1 MDGGSNLLETQT
13 FRSNLGGHD
22 LIIETGKLAQQADAA
37 VTVRYGDTV
46 VLVTVCFNREA
57 REGVDF
63 LPLTI
68 DYEERLYA
76 AGKIPGGFIRREG
89 RPSEAAILACR
100 QTDRPIRPLLPK
112 NWHSEIQIITTV
124 FSADQENDPDILSV
138 IGASACLAVS
148 EIPFEGPVG
157 AVHVGY
163 INGELVLNPK
173 MAQMDESLL
182 DLVVVSTKDKVIMVE
197 AGAKEV
203 SEEIVLRGVKLGH
216 EANQAI
222 IQLQEQLRQAVGKP
236 KLPAPEETAN
246 TEVVAALAKLVDDKL
261 ESVLRQTD
269 KDQRETKLNALI
281 EESSRQLGETYPAKD
296 ILAAIDAKVKAE
308 VRAGIL
314 ERGQRLGGRG
324 LKEIRPITCEVGLLP
339 RTHGS
344 GLFTRGQTQVLS
356 ITTLGSTRKEQ
367 MLDGLGLEESKRFIH
382 HYNFPGFS
390 TGEVRRVGSPG
401 RREIGHGAL
410 AERALSAVLPSLED
424 FPYTIRL
431 VSEVLS
437 SSGSTSMASVC
448 AGSLSLMDAGIP
460 VKKAVAGIAMGLIT
474 GDDKYAVL
482 TDIEG
487 IEDFDGDMDFKIAG
501 TRDGITAIQMDTKLK
516 GISLEIVEK
525 TLQQGRE
532 GRLFI
537 LDKMNEAIQ
546 ASRSDVS
553 RYAPRMTKIKIDPG
567 KIGAVI
573 GTGGKT
579 IRSIIEETKTTIDV
593 SDDGT
598 VVIGS
603 PDMEATQKAI
613 SIIEGLTREA
623 QVGDIFTGKVSR
635 ILDFG
640 AMVEILPGK
649 EGLVHISELADYR
662 VNRVEDEVKI
672 GDEMTVKVINI
683 DNLGRVNLSRRALF
697 EKESQGPEAKGEGAP
712 TADYPFKSGGSGG
725 SSDFRGKPRYGGSDR
740 PQRPSRGPSRPPFKR
755 S

>member
-1 MDGGSNLLETQT
+1 METPQT
-13 FRSNLGGHD
+13 FRSNVGGRD

-57 REGVDF
+57 REGIDF

-138 IGASACLAVS
+138 IGASACLAIS
-148 EIPFEGPVG
+148 EIPFDGPVG
-157 AVHVGY
+157 AVHIGY

-182 DLVVVSTKDKVIMVE
+182 DLVVVSTRDKVIMVE

-203 SEEIVLRGVKLGH
+203 AEEVVLKGVKLGH
-216 EANQAI
+216 EANQSI
-222 IQLQEQLRQAVGKP
+222 IQLQEQLRQAVGKD
-236 KLPAPEETAN
+236 KLPAPEATVN

-261 ESVLRQTD
+261 EGVMRQTD
-269 KDQRETKLNALI
+269 KDVRETRLNALI
-281 EESSRQLGETYPAKD
+281 EESSQQLGEKFPAKD
-296 ILAAIDAKVKAE
+296 ILEAIDARVKAE

-410 AERALSAVLPSLED
+410 AERALSAVLPSIED

-448 AGSLSLMDAGIP
+448 AGSMSLMDAGIP

-474 GDDKYAVL
+474 GNDKYAIL

-525 TLQQGRE
+525 TLTQGRE
-532 GRLFI
+532 GRMFI

-603 PDMEATQKAI
+603 LGCGSNPESYCYHRGSD
-613 SIIEGLTREA
+613 EGSEDRRYLHRQSQPHPELR
-623 QVGDIFTGKVSR
+623 GDG
-635 ILDFG
+635 
-640 AMVEILPGK
+640 
-649 EGLVHISELADYR
+649 
-662 VNRVEDEVKI
+662 
-672 GDEMTVKVINI
+672 GDPP
-683 DNLGRVNLSRRALF
+683 RQRRA
-697 EKESQGPEAKGEGAP
+697 GAYQR
-712 TADYPFKSGGSGG
+712 AG
-725 SSDFRGKPRYGGSDR
+725 
-740 PQRPSRGPSRPPFKR
+740 RPSSRQ

>member
-1 MDGGSNLLETQT
+1 
-13 FRSNLGGHD
+13 LGLHSVHCTIAGRE
-22 LIIETGKLAQQADAA
+22 LTIETGKLAQQANAA

-46 VLVTVCFNREA
+46 VLVTACFNKVA

-100 QTDRPIRPLLPK
+100 LTDRPIRPLLPK
-112 NWHSEIQIITTV
+112 TWHSDIQIVTTV
-124 FSADQENDPDILSV
+124 LSADHENDPDMLSV
-138 IGASACLAVS
+138 IGSSAVLALS
-148 EIPFEGPVG
+148 EVPFDGPIG
-157 AVHVGY
+157 AVNVGY

-173 MAQMDESLL
+173 MAQVEESKL
-182 DLVVVSTKDKVIMVE
+182 DLIVVSTKNKVIMVE
-197 AGAKEV
+197 AGAKEI
-203 SEEIVLRGVKLGH
+203 SEEIVLQAVNLAH
-216 EANQAI
+216 QANQDI
-222 IQLQEQLRQAVGKP
+222 IRIQEELQQAVGKQ
-236 KLPAPEETAN
+236 KLPVPEEKAPS
-246 TEVVAALAKLVDDKL
+246 EAVAALYKVVDEKLDRVMQ
-261 ESVLRQTD
+261 QTD
-269 KDQRETKLNALI
+269 KTIREQMLDELI
-281 EESSRQLGETYPAKD
+281 REMKTSADESITEGE
-296 ILAAIDAKVKAE
+296 IAAIVDAKVKTA
-308 VRAGIL
+308 VRADVL
-314 ERGQRLGGRG
+314 EKGRRISG
-324 LKEIRPITCEVGLLP
+324 RSLTEIRPLSCEVGLLP

-344 GLFTRGQTQVLS
+344 GMFTRGQTQVLS
-356 ITTLGSTRKEQ
+356 ITTLGSSRQEQ

-410 AERALSAVLPSLED
+410 AERALLAVLPTVEE

-448 AGSLSLMDAGIP
+448 AGSLSLMDAGVP
-460 VKKAVAGIAMGLIT
+460 VKKPVAGIAMGLIT
-474 GDDKYAVL
+474 GDNDKYAVL

-487 IEDFDGDMDFKIAG
+487 IEDFNGDMDFKIAG
-501 TRDGITAIQMDTKLK
+501 TREGITAIQMDTKLK

-525 TLQQGRE
+525 TLLQGKDARM
-532 GRLFI
+532 FI
-537 LDKMNEAIQ
+537 LDTMGAVISGPRAEMSK
-546 ASRSDVS
+546 
-553 RYAPRMTKIKIDPG
+553 YAPRMTKIKIDQG

-573 GTGGKT
+573 GSGGKT
-579 IRSIIEETKTTIDV
+579 IRSIIESTKTTIDV
-593 SDDGT
+593 ADDGT
-598 VVIGS
+598 IVIGS

-613 SIIEGLTREA
+613 SIIEGLTRDP
-623 QVGDIFTGKVSR
+623 QIGDIYTGKVSR

-662 VNRVEDEVKI
+662 VGKVEDEVKI
-672 GDEMTVKVINI
+672 GDEVTVKVINI

-697 EKESQGPEAKGEGAP
+697 EKDSDSSRTGGEGAP
-712 TADYPFKSGGSGG
+712 SADYPFRKGGSGG
-725 SSDFRGKPRYGGSDR
+725 SSGFRGKPRYSGDR
-740 PQRPSRGPSRPPFKR
+740 QRPNRNQSRPPYKR
-755 S
+755 D

>member
-1 MDGGSNLLETQT
+1 MDTHT
-13 FRSNLGGHD
+13 FRSNVGGRD
-22 LIIETGKLAQQADAA
+22 LIIETGKLAGQADAA

-46 VLVTVCFNREA
+46 VLVTVCFNREP

-112 NWHSEIQIITTV
+112 SWHSDIQIITTV
-124 FSADQENDPDILSV
+124 LSADQENDPDILSV
-138 IGASACLAVS
+138 IGASACLAIS

-157 AVHVGY
+157 AVNVGY
-163 INGELVLNPK
+163 INGELVLNPR
-173 MAQMDESLL
+173 MAQLEESQL
-182 DLVVVSTKDKVIMVE
+182 DLIVVSTRDKVIMVE

-203 SEEIVLRGVKLGH
+203 SEDIVLRGVKLGH
-216 EANQAI
+216 EANQAV
-222 IQLQEQLRQAVGKP
+222 IQLQEELRQAVGKP
-236 KLPAPEETAN
+236 KLPVPEEPVN
-246 TEVVAALAKLVDDKL
+246 QEVLDALSKIVEDKL
-261 ESVLRQTD
+261 EDALKQPD
-269 KDQRETKLNALI
+269 KDQRETRLNALI
-281 EESSRQLGETYPAKD
+281 EESSEQLGETYPAKD

-344 GLFTRGQTQVLS
+344 GLFTRGQTQVLT
-356 ITTLGSTRKEQ
+356 IATLGSMRKEQ
-367 MLDGLGLEESKRFIH
+367 MLDGLGLEESKRFMH

-410 AERALSAVLPSLED
+410 AERALSAVIPVEEE

-474 GDDKYAVL
+474 GDDRYVVL

-487 IEDFDGDMDFKIAG
+487 LEDFDGDMDFKIAG

-516 GISLEIVEK
+516 GISLEVVEK
-525 TLQQGRE
+525 TLEQGRE

-537 LDKMNEAIQ
+537 LDKMDEAIKS
-546 ASRSDVS
+546 SRSDVS
-553 RYAPRMTKIKIDPG
+553 RYAPRMTKIKIDPA

-593 SDDGT
+593 NDDGT
-598 VVIGS
+598 VIIGS

-672 GDEMTVKVINI
+672 GDEITVKVINI

-697 EKESQGPEAKGEGAP
+697 EKEGQPREEGAP
-712 TADYPFKSGGSGG
+712 KADYPFRRSGSGG
-725 SSDFRGKPRYGGSDR
+725 PSGYRGKPSYGDR
-740 PQRPSRGPSRPPFKR
+740 APRPSRGPSRPPYKR

>member
-1 MDGGSNLLETQT
+1 LDGGRTFLETQT
-13 FRSNLGGHD
+13 FKGNIGGRD
-22 LIIETGKLAQQADAA
+22 LVIETGKLAQQADAA

-46 VLVTVCFNREA
+46 VLVTVCFNREV

-112 NWHSEIQIITTV
+112 NWHSDIQIITTV
-124 FSADQENDPDILSV
+124 LSADQENDPDILSV
-138 IGASACLAVS
+138 IGASACLATS
-148 EIPFEGPVG
+148 EIPFDGPVG
-157 AVHVGY
+157 AVHLGY

-173 MAQMDESLL
+173 MAQMDESQL
-182 DLVVVSTKDKVIMVE
+182 DLVVVSTRDKVIMVE

-203 SEEIVLRGVKLGH
+203 SEDIVLQGVKLGH

-222 IQLQEQLRQAVGKP
+222 IQLQEQLQQAVGKP
-236 KLPAPEETAN
+236 KLPAPEEPMN
-246 TEVVAALAKLVDDKL
+246 TEVQAALAQLVDDKL
-261 ESVLRQTD
+261 EGILQETD
-269 KDQRETKLNALI
+269 RDQRETRLNALI
-281 EESSRQLGETYPAKD
+281 EESSQQLGETFPVKH
-296 ILAAIDAKVKAE
+296 ILAAIDARVKAE

-324 LKEIRPITCEVGLLP
+324 LKEIRPIACEVGVLP

-344 GLFTRGQTQVLS
+344 GLFTRGQTQVLT
-356 ITTLGSTRKEQ
+356 ITTLGSMRKEQ

-410 AERALSAVLPSLED
+410 AERALIAVIPSEEE

-474 GDDKYAVL
+474 GSDNKYAVL

-501 TRDGITAIQMDTKLK
+501 TREGITAIQMDTKLK

-525 TLQQGRE
+525 TLQQAQE

-537 LDKMNEAIQ
+537 LDKMNEAIG
-546 ASRSDVS
+546 ASRPDVS
-553 RYAPRMTKIKIDPG
+553 RYAPRMTKIKIDPA

-613 SIIEGLTREA
+613 AIIEGLTREA

-672 GDEMTVKVINI
+672 GDEITAKVINI

-697 EKESQGPEAKGEGAP
+697 EKDESQAEARNQTNRP
-712 TADYPFKSGGSGG
+712 PPSRDRRSGG
-725 SSDFRGKPRYGGSDR
+725 SSYRDRPRYSGGDR
-740 PQRPSRGPSRPPFKR
+740 SPRPNRGPSRPPYKR

>member
-1 MDGGSNLLETQT
+1 LETQS
-13 FRSNLGGHD
+13 FRGDVGGRE

-89 RPSEAAILACR
+89 RPSEAATLACR
-100 QTDRPIRPLLPK
+100 MTDRPIRPLLPK

-138 IGASACLAVS
+138 IGASACLAMS
-148 EIPFEGPVG
+148 EIPFDGPVG
-157 AVHVGY
+157 AVNVGY

-173 MAQMDESLL
+173 MAQLDESQL
-182 DLVVVSTKDKVIMVE
+182 DLVVVSTRDKVIMVE
-197 AGAKEV
+197 AGAREV
-203 SEEIVLRGVKLGH
+203 SEDIVLKGVKFGH
-216 EANQAI
+216 EANQDI
-222 IQLQEQLRQAVGKP
+222 IRLQEQLQQAAGKP
-236 KLPAPEETAN
+236 KLPVPEDTIN
-246 TEVVAALAKLVDDKL
+246 PEVVEALSKLVDDKL
-261 ESVLRQTD
+261 EQALGQTA
-269 KDQRETKLNALI
+269 KEQREQTLNTLI
-281 EESSRQLGETYPAKD
+281 EESSRQLSETFPAKD
-296 ILAAIDAKVKAE
+296 VLAAIDAKVKAE
-308 VRAGIL
+308 VRAGTL
-314 ERGQRLGGRG
+314 DRGQRIGGRG

-390 TGEVRRVGSPG
+390 NGEVRRVGSPG

-410 AERALSAVLPSLED
+410 AERALSAVLPSDEE

-460 VKKAVAGIAMGLIT
+460 MKKAVAGIAMGLIT
-474 GDDKYAVL
+474 GKDNRYVVL

-487 IEDFDGDMDFKIAG
+487 IEDYDGDMDFKIAG
-501 TRDGITAIQMDTKLK
+501 TREGITAIQMDTKLK
-516 GISLEIVEK
+516 GISLEVVEK
-525 TLQQGRE
+525 TLNQGRE

-537 LDKMNEAIQ
+537 LDKMNEAIT
-546 ASRSDVS
+546 ASRADVS

-579 IRSIIEETKTTIDV
+579 IRSIIETTKTTIDV

-613 SIIEGLTREA
+613 AIIEGLTREA

-640 AMVEILPGK
+640 AMIEILPGK

-662 VNRVEDEVKI
+662 VGKVEDEVKI
-672 GDEMTVKVINI
+672 GDEVTVKVINI

-697 EKESQGPEAKGEGAP
+697 EKESQVSEAAGEGSP
-712 TADYPFKSGGSGG
+712 SADYPFKKSDSG
-725 SSDFRGKPRYGGSDR
+725 SSSGFRGKPRYSGGDR
-740 PQRPSRGPSRPPFKR
+740 PPGSNRGPSRPPFKR